1 MQRRALAWTQSGSAV
16 LAHSHKAARRITC
29 TWRARLVVGRDGGSF
44 LESRPGS
51 IRESAEELQQSQQQ
65 TVELAV
71 RVDIS
76 RYREATLYVRIHS
89 GTSYAGGGGTPGAM
103 NLLVMA
109 DGHTDEDPAAISGN
123 QPAFL
128 VQLSSTD
135 IKNVAANAM
144 AVIAVPANAG
154 ALISILLS
162 FQQNKT
168 PLTTA
173 TVVISADLSLKE

>member
-1 MQRRALAWTQSGSAV
+1 MAGQVIRVVPRTVLDFSKLSA
-16 LAHSHKAARRITC
+16 
-29 TWRARLVVGRDGGSF
+29 G
-44 LESRPGS
+44 
-51 IRESAEELQQSQQQ
+51 QQQ
-65 TVELAV
+65 TLGLAFK
-71 RVDIS
+71 VDIA

-109 DGHTDEDPAAISGN
+109 QGYTDEDPGALNGN
-123 QPAFL
+123 QPAFM

-135 IKNVAANAM
+135 IKNVAADAM

-154 ALISILLS
+154 ALIAVLLS
-162 FQQNKT
+162 FQQNAS

-173 TVVISADLSLKE
+173 TVVISADLSAKE